1 MPVIL
6 AIQGA
11 EVRRIIV
18 QSQRGQITHETLS
31 QKNLSQKR
39 AGEVAQSV
47 DPEFKPQY
55 CKINK

>member
-31 QKNLSQKR
+31 QKIPITKR
-39 AGEVAQSV
+39 TGGAAQGEGA
-47 DPEFKPQY
+47 EFKPQH
-55 CKINK
+55 